1 MPVGF
6 GISTGDF
13 IAASNLVSTIIDA
26 LRESESSSSE
36 YRELVS
42 QLYMLETALLRVK
55 RLNLDGS
62 QHAEVIALRQA
73 AS

>member
-6 GISTGDF
+6 GISTADF
-13 IAASNLVSTIIDA
+13 IAATNLVSTIIDA